1 MPSCAV
7 FTRALDW
14 PIKTPSV
21 PIDRVLKAPRSD
33 EPVIPTGTYRVT
45 NRRYSYN
52 YNSTLVRDRDNP

>member
-21 PIDRVLKAPRSD
+21 PIDRVLKAPQ
-33 EPVIPTGTYRVT
+33 I
-45 NRRYSYN
+45 RRTCDPDLDVQSN
-52 YNSTLVRDRDNP
+52 QHTLQLQLQ